1 MRKMS
6 KAAHSF
12 GPRRNRILFEV
23 TLYWCGVCRN
33 SQIQKNGGRVPHE
46 TCYEALEV
54 KVVFELKRQMRVDR
68 GNKWGLSI
76 LSQQIKRGRTKAQRG
91 SMK

>member
-12 GPRRNRILFEV
+12 GPKKNRILFEV

-46 TCYEALEV
+46 TCSQALEV
-54 KVVFELKRQMRVDR
+54 KVVFELKKQVKAVR
-68 GNKWGLSI
+68 GGKWVLNI
-76 LSQQIKRGRTKAQRG
+76 LSQ
-91 SMK
+91 